1 MTVQLLATHL
11 KPQWLFH
18 IHPYYDNPKLICFA
32 GAATAYGIGF
42 TEVRWEQWGELAL
55 GGFSGLGSA
64 ALFLMTFTGNIWVC
78 YISYVVFKGLYMLL
92 ITIAM

>member
-1 MTVQLLATHL
+1 MEKYGLYVCHLEVVQQLCDSAKLARFT
-11 KPQWLFH
+11 
-18 IHPYYDNPKLICFA
+18 

-55 GGFSGLGSA
+55 GGFSGLGA
-64 ALFLMTFTGNIWVC
+64 ASLFLMTFTGNIWA
-78 YISYVVFKGLYMLL
+78 SYCGYTIFKCLYMLL

>member
-1 MTVQLLATHL
+1 M
-11 KPQWLFH
+11 
-18 IHPYYDNPKLICFA
+18 CA

-55 GGFSGLGSA
+55 GGFSGLGA
-64 ALFLMTFTGNIWVC
+64 GALFLMTFTGNIWVC
-78 YISYVVFKGLYMLL
+78 YTGYVVFKCLHMLL

>member
-1 MTVQLLATHL
+1 MNRSHVQQLSISIRIIL
-11 KPQWLFH
+11 
-18 IHPYYDNPKLICFA
+18 NCFA

-55 GGFSGLGSA
+55 GVFSGLGAA
-64 ALFLMTFTGNIWVC
+64 ALFIMTFTGNIWVC
-78 YISYVVFKGLYMLL
+78 YCGYIVFKCLYMLL